1 MDIGSLIPY
10 EGSNLQAF
18 NGTTN
23 YLCYYVELMVY
34 VEEDRDLRSIKTQF
48 MVILARAFYSCI
60 LGRAFFAVLD
70 DVPSPVHLKLKYHNL
85 HEEPAVLCTNL
96 EAAKKIQHVLLRDQE
111 KGTTKEINKTSLIW

>member
-1 MDIGSLIPY
+1 MDRGSLIPY

-23 YLCYYVELMVY
+23 CLCCYVELMVY
-34 VEEDRDLRSIKTQF
+34 VEEDRDLWFIKTQF
-48 MVILARAFYSCI
+48 MVIPVRAFYSCI

-70 DVPSPVHLKLKYHNL
+70 VVPSPVHLKLKYHNL
-85 HEEPAVLCTNL
+85 HEESAVLCTNL
-96 EAAKKIQHVLLRDQE
+96 EAAKKIHHVLLRDQE